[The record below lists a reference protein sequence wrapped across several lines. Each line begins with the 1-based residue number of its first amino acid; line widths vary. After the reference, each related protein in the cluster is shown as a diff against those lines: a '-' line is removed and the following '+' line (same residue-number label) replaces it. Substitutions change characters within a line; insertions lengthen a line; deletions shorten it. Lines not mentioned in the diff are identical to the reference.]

1 MWRIWRSALP
11 VRLAGVTSQEPQ
23 LTIDANTVIAVQ
35 RERLEAL
42 TWENTMLEA
51 RCRQAEAQL
60 AELTKA
66 SPGG

>member
-1 MWRIWRSALP
+1 MWRIWRIASP
-11 VRLAGVTSQEPQ
+11 VRLAGVTSQEQ

-35 RERLEAL
+35 RERLAAL

-51 RCRQAEAQL
+51 RCRQVEAQL

>member
-1 MWRIWRSALP
+1 M
-11 VRLAGVTSQEPQ
+11 TSQEHQ

-35 RERLEAL
+35 REKIDSLA
-42 TWENTMLEA
+42 WENTMLEA

-66 SPGG
+66 GPGG